1 MFCNKCGRRI
11 EKEEKICP
19 ECGAKVEKTEYCGG
33 FWGLVNE
40 KPEPVLQKST
50 EESMERQPKEEP
62 DSQHQKWEREKL
74 ELHTKM
80 LQNIIRNTGKTGRE
94 KRRTD
99 LFLLVIGILAV
110 VIIGMQAVQIV
121 QLKKECKSVDQVQQ
135 DITELEKKLDT
146 LSSQNETLLGRI
158 EELSQDMT
166 KEDTS
171 EENESDDE
179 TYRHQENEQDRTEGS
194 QTEQSQLGQ
203 NQFEQ
208 SQTEQ
213 SPVEQNQ
220 TEQSENSLEYNRG
233 NLINRNALGDAK
245 EGVE

>member
-40 KPEPVLQKST
+40 KPGPVLQEPK
-50 EESMERQPKEEP
+50 EESTERQPKEEP
-62 DSQHQKWEREKL
+62 NSQHQKWEREKL

-80 LQNIIRNTGKTGRE
+80 LQNIIRDTGKTGRE

-99 LFLLVIGILAV
+99 FFLLVIGILAV

-135 DITELEKKLDT
+135 EVTELEKKLDT

-179 TYRHQENEQDRTEGS
+179 TYRRQEIEQNRTEES
-194 QTEQSQLGQ
+194 QTEQSQLEQ

-213 SPVEQNQ
+213 SPMEQNQ
-220 TEQSENSLEYNRG
+220 TEQSENSLEYNSG